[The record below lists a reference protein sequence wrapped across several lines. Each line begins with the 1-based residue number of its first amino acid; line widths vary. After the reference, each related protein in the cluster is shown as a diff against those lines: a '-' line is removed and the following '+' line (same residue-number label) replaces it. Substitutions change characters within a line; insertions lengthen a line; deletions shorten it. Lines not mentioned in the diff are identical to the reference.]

1 MKEGDF
7 MKFEIKNL
15 GVLVFEKEI
24 LNNFNLEINTGEIHA
39 IMGPNG
45 VGKSTLSKVIMGD
58 KNYKVKSGDILYNDK
73 SILNL
78 DTSERSK
85 LGIFLAMQNPIEID
99 GVTNQDFLR
108 TAISIRNGKN
118 IGLYDFIL
126 KSEKALDELKMD
138 RSMIHRNLNSGF
150 SGGEKKKNEVLQIKL
165 LKPNFIILD
174 ELDSGLDIDSLKI
187 VCDNI
192 NEYLKEN
199 KNVSVLII
207 THYPRI
213 LEYIKPDFVHIMLN
227 GQLVKTADI
236 SLALEVEKN
245 GYKNV
250 LDKTNIIDGEVNHE

>member
-15 GVLVFEKEI
+15 GVLVSEKEI

-58 KNYKVKSGDILYNDK
+58 KNYKVKSGDILYNNS